1 MAYSEWKNT
10 SLHPPL
16 TRFPGQREQLLA
28 SPWLMTLGVRRERQR
43 GWGGRQG
50 LGATQGRGCGWQ
62 VAMRRC
68 PCDIGLCTVGA
79 PESRISS
86 WEEGARMPESQAL
99 RLYLH

>member
-10 SLHPPL
+10 SLHRPRAKR
-16 TRFPGQREQLLA
+16 TTSGQALANDAGRAERE
-28 SPWLMTLGVRRERQR
+28 R

-50 LGATQGRGCGWQ
+50 LRATQGRGCGWQ

-86 WEEGARMPESQAL
+86 WQEGARMPES
-99 RLYLH
+99 